1 MTTANGLIQSRVEAW
16 QKTHFRPLRN
26 LAAAAAT
33 DIYSEAKF
41 DGRVMSQEQFIAYC
55 RELRAGDKLLPVQTV
70 VVHHTATAES
80 SYVNQT
86 LTQTLRNFWNYYRR
100 TKGWS
105 GGPHSLIMSREP
117 GIGLLNSLLYDGIH
131 CAGNN
136 TNSRGGE
143 VCGNFTSVLPSGHLL
158 DNAVVFFAGTLYA
171 GKMTI
176 DALKYHRM
184 YGGTA
189 CPGNKLVAN
198 WAWFKGLVSAKLDE
212 IIASET
218 PPDPPD
224 PTLEERVTEL
234 EGQVSALDESVTM
247 LEDRVAA
254 LEGAVANLA
263 AWQTT
268 ADSRIVSLESWRE
281 EREPDGK

>member
-1 MTTANGLIQSRVEAW
+1 MTTTNGIIQSRVEAW
-16 QKTHFRPLRN
+16 QKSHLRPLRN
-26 LAAAAAT
+26 LVAAAAT
-33 DIYSEAKF
+33 DIYSEPKF

-80 SYVNQT
+80 SYINQT
-86 LTQTLRNFWNYYRR
+86 LAQTLRNFWSYYRR

-105 GGPHSLIMSREP
+105 GGPHALIMSREP

-143 VCGNFTSVLPSGHLL
+143 ICGNFTSVLPAGHLL
-158 DNAVVFFAGTLYA
+158 DNAVIFFAGTLYA

-189 CPGNKLVAN
+189 CPGNMLAKNWQWFKDLVAAK
-198 WAWFKGLVSAKLDE
+198 WQWFYDTEEPVA
-212 IIASET
+212 
-218 PPDPPD
+218 
-224 PTLEERVTEL
+224 PTLEERVTDL
-234 EGQVSALDESVTM
+234 ETRM
-247 LEDRVAA
+247 AA
-254 LEGAVANLA
+254 VE
-263 AWQTT
+263 AWQAAHEVTQ
-268 ADSRIVSLESWRE
+268 
-281 EREPDGK
+281 